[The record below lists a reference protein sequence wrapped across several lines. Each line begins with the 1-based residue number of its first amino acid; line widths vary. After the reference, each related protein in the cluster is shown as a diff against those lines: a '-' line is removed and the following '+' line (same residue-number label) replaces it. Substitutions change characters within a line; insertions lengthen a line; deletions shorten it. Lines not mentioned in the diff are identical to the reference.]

1 MLKGVR
7 ERERSWLSLESCLS
21 DCDPYVNITKF
32 PGSSFCGSSFR
43 IFLIWSLQEQR
54 FSSCT
59 CSRAAL
65 IYRAGKNLSRS
76 ARTRMLSEE
85 QVRSIVAGRQGRY
98 SLWSLMFGG
107 GFFFLD
113 QFVNKP
119 WHAATAE
126 TPRRLV
132 FCFPLWV
139 THEAFV
145 ERFFRS
151 YEVIVIK
158 SQLAALA
165 AL

>member
-1 MLKGVR
+1 VLAVGVVVIKRDCQKGLPVFANKPR
-7 ERERSWLSLESCLS
+7 PCEE
-21 DCDPYVNITKF
+21 V
-32 PGSSFCGSSFR
+32 
-43 IFLIWSLQEQR
+43 
-54 FSSCT
+54 
-59 CSRAAL
+59 
-65 IYRAGKNLSRS
+65 
-76 ARTRMLSEE
+76 E

-126 TPRRLV
+126 TPRWLI

>member
-1 MLKGVR
+1 M
-7 ERERSWLSLESCLS
+7 
-21 DCDPYVNITKF
+21 YVL
-32 PGSSFCGSSFR
+32 PGSTH
-43 IFLIWSLQEQR
+43 I
-54 FSSCT
+54 
-59 CSRAAL
+59 SR
-65 IYRAGKNLSRS
+65 RKKS
-76 ARTRMLSEE
+76 E
-85 QVRSIVAGRQGRY
+85 QVRENQNAFRGAGSVDCGRTPRP
-98 SLWSLMFGG
+98 LFAWSLMFGG

-126 TPRRLV
+126 TPRWLV

-151 YEVIVIK
+151 YKVIVIK

>member
-1 MLKGVR
+1 VPHLFVG
-7 ERERSWLSLESCLS
+7 L
-21 DCDPYVNITKF
+21 
-32 PGSSFCGSSFR
+32 
-43 IFLIWSLQEQR
+43 
-54 FSSCT
+54 
-59 CSRAAL
+59 
-65 IYRAGKNLSRS
+65 
-76 ARTRMLSEE
+76 LSELLQFGACKNKDLLHVRAHRADPRPQFPPEHSYIALEKKSE
-85 QVRSIVAGRQGRY
+85 QVRENQSVFREARSVDCGRTPGRY
-98 SLWSLMFGG
+98 LLWCLMFSG

-126 TPRRLV
+126 TPRWLV
-132 FCFPLWV
+132 FCFPFWV

-145 ERFFRS
+145 ERLFRS

>member
-139 THEAFV
+139 PHEAFV